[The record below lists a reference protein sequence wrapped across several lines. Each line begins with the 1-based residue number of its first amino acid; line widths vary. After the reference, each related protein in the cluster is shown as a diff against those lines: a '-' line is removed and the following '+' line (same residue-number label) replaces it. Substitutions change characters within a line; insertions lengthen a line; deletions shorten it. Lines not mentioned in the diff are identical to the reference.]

1 LIVYILLV
9 SGVILM
15 DQSPPYVL
23 RSVSLKNVIN
33 DDINLQ
39 PQNYCVVGGQT
50 VRIRRSQEE
59 RRIDEQDIQAKLTHY
74 EGLVRSQKLELE
86 YQNERI
92 GQLEDLLRHLNIEEA
107 IIQRPLLYP
116 QLKNKELR
124 ESLMGKNLFD
134 LHRPEGIQVQRERS
148 TTSDETDGDSVF
160 PCSFSVHSTDYVT
173 PKAQTDDNNK
183 FFPTPTHSGSP
194 SSLLDENNSNNT
206 DNNTDNDNAVI
217 IAPLTS
223 KTCPLESTSSPD
235 RSALQ
240 LRLSSSISERRKA
253 LSSLCGSR
261 SKFGSFRSNKKLTSN
276 TVSSASPSPLTVVND
291 ENIVNNNN
299 NNTHQQESTVPF
311 PQELPFSSSSSS
323 SAAHLVKFPWKEKQE
338 PCLFIYHDNP
348 QLHNNISQFLDSNSF
363 HQMHIMIESHQTKEK
378 AKFLFGFI
386 VFSGSFHEI
395 ENANPQD
402 VRGGLC
408 LAVKGLYGVSGNM
421 KSSFTK
427 RNKSNHSDIVEV
439 ELMNPQQRKT
449 GGGEQQQ
456 QEGQQYYEIKK
467 PMDLELFF
475 SGCCSRV
482 DVILDP
488 YHDDFHWYPYFEG
501 TRKMAPQF
509 RSKGIGYL
517 RLGDDMSNY
526 GTAFL
531 SVDGGRSYLDNG
543 ATNITGKTT
552 TGGGN
557 NNNNQDDDCSTVV
570 SWKSDKSTQSH
581 KKKSRGGLT
590 DTIRKLIHTSREG
603 SVDGTNPYV
612 FNNNSSSSGNEEET
626 AIRSQF
632 QEIVIQLAQDNKWTE
647 KVKLIQRFI
656 ASLEKKK
663 TSLSAFLSS
672 ILENNNNNNSGNG
685 IVFFGFCRCLSDH
698 LSKNMINPKLLA
710 ELLKTIEFLVES
722 SSLSLTS
729 SSQDPFFMALLSS
742 FSATAIEGKGIR
754 SFLADV
760 IKLLKNSYTP
770 VIQEKIQKLLF
781 LIFPIHSH
789 LSLNG
794 LADILSEIFP
804 SQSSSVPPSYSKIC
818 SFINQFLSQFYRI
831 TDGISLNSTVFSS
844 FSSVFLQMIQHRDEG
859 IREFSLQIL
868 AMIIL
873 LSRIAVGEEDE
884 EEADKKGRLAAI
896 LLLQKKNN
904 SGSEEFLQLL
914 SAYQLDTLFNY
925 LKTTTA
931 SNKSGEKLMAI
942 CAKNLN
948 ERQLRS
954 RSSGRSAIRTPGSS
968 SSSRQQKGKAPLKRT
983 LSGKQQQQSQKKE
996 NNNNKNSN
1004 NNNES
1009 EKREEDKSITDSLL
1023 RLSNFWFE
1031 CKLLFKTVPNNEENW
1046 KQAFQVIVFLLI
1058 FCFFSFLLM
1067 LFLCLF
1073 SLFLFLSL
1081 LFSLQ
1086 VIHSS
1091 KDVFQRFE
1099 ELSVLHSLP
1108 VGQLIRVILPFSEE
1122 TNSADQADHQREGG
1136 NSSQYED
1143 LRIFVSSIS
1152 DKNKNKN
1159 NRKNNKNRNNEEEDE
1174 QEEQEHEENSVLL
1187 NELISLRTSFI
1198 SIRKLIRVKMADEA
1212 DYKQAKNAMNQLE
1225 TFLEEVE
1232 TNKQIESRRNGSSSC
1247 ASAAVGLSSVPISG
1261 DMNELI
1267 VFLEKN
1273 C

>member
-1 LIVYILLV
+1 
-9 SGVILM
+9 M

-74 EGLVRSQKLELE
+74 EGLVRSQKLEME

-148 TTSDETDGDSVF
+148 TTSDETDADSVF
-160 PCSFSVHSTDYVT
+160 PSSFSVYSTDYVT
-173 PKAQTDDNNK
+173 PKAQPDDNNK

-194 SSLLDENNSNNT
+194 SSLLDENNSNH
-206 DNNTDNDNAVI
+206 NTDNDNAVV

-235 RSALQ
+235 LSALQ

-261 SKFGSFRSNKKLTSN
+261 SKFGSFRTNKKLASN
-276 TVSSASPSPLTVVND
+276 TASSASPSPLTVVND
-291 ENIVNNNN
+291 ENVVNNNN
-299 NNTHQQESTVPF
+299 NNNTLQQESGVPL
-311 PQELPFSSSSSS
+311 PQQELPFSS
-323 SAAHLVKFPWKEKQE
+323 SAAHLVKFHWKEKQE

-348 QLHNNISQFLDSNSF
+348 QLHNNINQFLESNSY

-421 KSSFTK
+421 KSSFMK

-439 ELMNPQQRKT
+439 ELMNPQQRK
-449 GGGEQQQ
+449 GGGEQQS
-456 QEGQQYYEIKK
+456 EGQQYYEIKK

-531 SVDGGRSYLDNG
+531 SVDGGRCYLDNG
-543 ATNITGKTT
+543 ATNITGKTI
-552 TGGGN
+552 TG

-632 QEIVIQLAQDNKWTE
+632 QEIVLQLAQDNKWTE

-656 ASLEKKK
+656 ANLEKKK
-663 TSLSAFLSS
+663 TGVSAFLTS
-672 ILENNNNNNSGNG
+672 ILENNNNNNNSGNG
-685 IVFFGFCRCLSDH
+685 IAFFSFCRCLSDH

-873 LSRIAVGEEDE
+873 LRRIAIGEEDE
-884 EEADKKGRLAAI
+884 EESAKKGRLAAI
-896 LLLQKKNN
+896 LLLQKNSSN

-925 LKTTTA
+925 LKAATS

-983 LSGKQQQQSQKKE
+983 LSGKQQSQKKE
-996 NNNNKNSN
+996 NNNNN
-1004 NNNES
+1004 NNNNNNSNET
-1009 EKREEDKSITDSLL
+1009 EKQEDKNITDSLL

-1031 CKLLFKTVPNNEENW
+1031 CKLLFKTVPSNEMSW
-1046 KQAFQVIVFLLI
+1046 KQAFQVFLVAL
-1058 FCFFSFLLM
+1058 
-1067 LFLCLF
+1067 
-1073 SLFLFLSL
+1073 LFLS
-1081 LFSLQ
+1081 
-1086 VIHSS
+1086 
-1091 KDVFQRFE
+1091 
-1099 ELSVLHSLP
+1099 
-1108 VGQLIRVILPFSEE
+1108 
-1122 TNSADQADHQREGG
+1122 
-1136 NSSQYED
+1136 
-1143 LRIFVSSIS
+1143 
-1152 DKNKNKN
+1152 
-1159 NRKNNKNRNNEEEDE
+1159 
-1174 QEEQEHEENSVLL
+1174 
-1187 NELISLRTSFI
+1187 
-1198 SIRKLIRVKMADEA
+1198 
-1212 DYKQAKNAMNQLE
+1212 
-1225 TFLEEVE
+1225 FL
-1232 TNKQIESRRNGSSSC
+1232 
-1247 ASAAVGLSSVPISG
+1247 
-1261 DMNELI
+1261 
-1267 VFLEKN
+1267 
-1273 C
+1273 